1 MTVSVFAP
9 AKINLTLH
17 VTGQRDDGYHL
28 IDSLV
33 AFAPVGDLLE
43 ISDAPVSSLTV
54 EGPEA
59 AGVPVDM
66 DNLVMK
72 VAEIMAPERSLAM
85 TLEKNIPVA
94 AGLGGGSADAAA
106 AFRGL
111 WNNWD
116 ESTLKRMEALTEEQ
130 IRAEFQ
136 PTFGRVVELGADIAM
151 CVASMKQ
158 RARGIGGKD
167 TPVEF
172 PDVIALLVNPRVAVS
187 TKEVFQALK
196 QKDNSPMEEV
206 LPTFDG
212 PINFSEWLAQQRN
225 DLEVPALKICPEIGT
240 VLGVLRGLDGCL
252 LARMSGSGATCFALF
267 DAPEAARAAR
277 TLVMRGYPDWWVSGG
292 WLGNWVEK
300 AAPKFS

>member
-33 AFAPVGDLLE
+33 AFAPVGDYLTF
-43 ISDAPVSSLTV
+43 SDAPVSSLTV

-59 AGVPVDM
+59 AGVPTDM

-72 VAEIMAPERSLAM
+72 VAEIMAPDRGLAM
-85 TLEKNIPVA
+85 TLEKNIPIA

-151 CVASMKQ
+151 CIASMKQ
-158 RARGIGGKD
+158 RAQGIGGKD
-167 TPVEF
+167 TPVDF

-196 QKDNSPMEEV
+196 QKNNSPMEEV

-212 PINFSEWLAQQRN
+212 PTDFSEWLAQQRN

-267 DAPEAARAAR
+267 DAPEASRAAR
-277 TLVMRGYPDWWVSGG
+277 EQVMRDNPEWWVSGG

-300 AAPKFS
+300 SVPVFS